1 MKKIF
6 TFFAACMLMLS
17 AFAQST
23 KEYTEN
29 LVITINDESTEP
41 VPATVTVVDNGN
53 GTINFALNNF
63 VLGSGEEAMPVGNI
77 AVDNLV
83 VTEKDGVKSF
93 SFNDKIL
100 IKDGNDSNYD
110 FWLGPMLEEIP
121 LTLVGQMN
129 EGHLHVTIGIVM
141 ESLEQVI
148 NVELGDAKDFEGGA
162 DAIASVSVET
172 GAIYFAANGV
182 RLFAPCKGMNVVK
195 YANGQVKKVFVK

>member
-1 MKKIF
+1 MKKVF
-6 TFFAACMLMLS
+6 TLFAACMLMLS

-63 VLGSGEEAMPVGNI
+63 ILGGEDDAMPVGNI
-77 AVDNLV
+77 AVNNLTV
-83 VTEKDGVKSF
+83 IEKDGVKTF

-100 IKDGNDSNYD
+100 IAEGNDPNYD
-110 FWLGPMLEEIP
+110 FWMGPMLEEIP
-121 LTLVGQMN
+121 LTLEGQMN

-141 ESLEQVI
+141 EALEQVI
-148 NVELGDAKDFEGGA
+148 KVELGDAKDFEGVA
-162 DAIASVSVET
+162 DAIANVSVET
-172 GAIYFAANGV
+172 GATYYAANGV
-182 RLFAPCKGMNVVK
+182 RLSAPCKGMNVVK
-195 YANGQVKKVFVK
+195 YANGQVKKVLVK